1 MSPRPDTRRK
11 LTVLTVHERMKII
24 EKHAAGWKIGAISET
39 YGVPQS
45 TVSTVVKNKEKWI
58 AMQDKGN
65 LRKPRAVSNERLEK
79 AMKLFVQQARE
90 NNLPLSGIMIRE
102 KLRISPVSSALLSS
116 KEAPAGSQSSQNGK
130 ILRSRSSVARVP
142 ALIRTCATTSSRKRC
157 RIWFAATIRRTFTT
171 LTKLPRSISASPIK
185 TYTMQSEA
193 CHGGKY
199 SKQRITVLCA
209 TNMDG
214 SDKLPLLVI
223 VLQPLDLGIIKN
235 LKHYYRYSLV
245 KRRLDEMEQKKDFS
259 DITVLDAIK
268 YMSRNW
274 AADVKPSTIA
284 NCFAKA
290 GFVCPDANQQWNE
303 DIQEDLPTITDDM
316 MAHLSEGVSF
326 SAYCNVDDDLT
337 TAELMSDDDILEFVT
352 EPKSVNGED
361 VEDTEDDPQQP
372 LEVTSSMVRNTLGA
386 MNNILA
392 ATENVP
398 AEMFGIYYALEQFL
412 QQKY

>member
-102 KLRISPVSSALLSS
+102 KA
-116 KEAPAGSQSSQNGK
+116 KD
-130 ILRSRSSVARVP
+130 
-142 ALIRTCATTSSRKRC
+142 
-157 RIWFAATIRRTFTT
+157 FACQLGITDVDTNMCDDFKQKTQPDLVRGYDPKDIYNADETASFY
-171 LTKLPRSISASPIK
+171 KCLPDK

-214 SDKLPLLVI
+214 SD
-223 VLQPLDLGIIKN
+223 
-235 LKHYYRYSLV
+235 
-245 KRRLDEMEQKKDFS
+245 
-259 DITVLDAIK
+259 
-268 YMSRNW
+268 
-274 AADVKPSTIA
+274 
-284 NCFAKA
+284 
-290 GFVCPDANQQWNE
+290 
-303 DIQEDLPTITDDM
+303 
-316 MAHLSEGVSF
+316 
-326 SAYCNVDDDLT
+326 
-337 TAELMSDDDILEFVT
+337 
-352 EPKSVNGED
+352 
-361 VEDTEDDPQQP
+361 
-372 LEVTSSMVRNTLGA
+372 EVTVVGDR
-386 MNNILA
+386 
-392 ATENVP
+392 
-398 AEMFGIYYALEQFL
+398 
-412 QQKY
+412 

>member
-39 YGVPQS
+39 YG
-45 TVSTVVKNKEKWI
+45 
-58 AMQDKGN
+58 
-65 LRKPRAVSNERLEK
+65 PRAVSNERLEK

-102 KLRISPVSSALLSS
+102 KAKDFACQLGFTEFKGSAGWLS
-116 KEAPAGSQSSQNGK
+116 KFAKRQNLAFK
-130 ILRSRSSVARVP
+130 
-142 ALIRTCATTSSRKRC
+142 
-157 RIWFAATIRRTFTT
+157 
-171 LTKLPRSISASPIK
+171 KLCGESASVDTNMCDDFKQK
-185 TYTMQSEA
+185 TLPDLVRGYDPKDIYNADETASFYKCLPDKTLPMQSEA

-199 SKQRITVLCA
+199 SKQRITVPYA

-223 VLQPLDLGIIKN
+223 DKLININLQFFPPNATSVLQPLDLGIIKN

-290 GFVCPDANQQWNE
+290 GFVCPDADQQWNE

-316 MAHLSEGVSF
+316 MAWF
-326 SAYCNVDDDLT
+326 
-337 TAELMSDDDILEFVT
+337 
-352 EPKSVNGED
+352 
-361 VEDTEDDPQQP
+361 
-372 LEVTSSMVRNTLGA
+372 
-386 MNNILA
+386 
-392 ATENVP
+392 
-398 AEMFGIYYALEQFL
+398 
-412 QQKY
+412 QKY

>member
-1 MSPRPDTRRK
+1 
-11 LTVLTVHERMKII
+11 MKII

-79 AMKLFVQQARE
+79 AMQLFVQQARE
-90 NNLPLSGIMIRE
+90 NNLPLSGILIRE
-102 KLRISPVSSALLSS
+102 KAKDFAGQLGFTEFKGSAGWLS
-116 KEAPAGSQSSQNGK
+116 KFAKRQNLAFK
-130 ILRSRSSVARVP
+130 
-142 ALIRTCATTSSRKRC
+142 
-157 RIWFAATIRRTFTT
+157 
-171 LTKLPRSISASPIK
+171 KLCGESASVDTNMCDDFKQKTLPDLVRGYDPKDIYNADETASFYKCLPDK

-223 VLQPLDLGIIKN
+223 DKLININLQFFPPNATSVLQPLDLGIIKN

-290 GFVCPDANQQWNE
+290 GFVCPDADQQWNE

-326 SAYCNVDDDLT
+326 SAYCNIDDDLT

-361 VEDTEDDPQQP
+361 VEDTEDDPHQP

>member
-102 KLRISPVSSALLSS
+102 KAKDFACQLGFTEFKGSAGWLS
-116 KEAPAGSQSSQNGK
+116 KFAKRQNLAFK
-130 ILRSRSSVARVP
+130 
-142 ALIRTCATTSSRKRC
+142 
-157 RIWFAATIRRTFTT
+157 
-171 LTKLPRSISASPIK
+171 KLCGESASVDTNMCDDFKQKTLPDLVRGYDPKDIYNADETASFYKCLPDK

-223 VLQPLDLGIIKN
+223 GKSKKPRCFKNVKSLPVIYESNSKAWMTSLIFEKWLNDLDRKFGEENRKVLMFVDNCTAHPKRLQDKLININLQFFPPNATSVLQPLDLGIIKN
-235 LKHYYRYSLV
+235 LKHYYPSSNYCCQALFATNSKQSKIAVATFTQHFWR
-245 KRRLDEMEQKKDFS
+245 QKKR
-259 DITVLDAIK
+259 TATKRLA
-268 YMSRNW
+268 
-274 AADVKPSTIA
+274 TIA
-284 NCFAKA
+284 
-290 GFVCPDANQQWNE
+290 
-303 DIQEDLPTITDDM
+303 
-316 MAHLSEGVSF
+316 
-326 SAYCNVDDDLT
+326 
-337 TAELMSDDDILEFVT
+337 
-352 EPKSVNGED
+352 
-361 VEDTEDDPQQP
+361 
-372 LEVTSSMVRNTLGA
+372 R
-386 MNNILA
+386 
-392 ATENVP
+392 
-398 AEMFGIYYALEQFL
+398 
-412 QQKY
+412 